1 MCNAERVARHAIRNA
16 MTATSDLTGLRAGP
30 GVGMLFPPQRCPEP
44 RQDAPVDA
52 VSCELVSCFPVFQG
66 KSRELC
72 WPNLAGSRRRPP
84 KCEYLKQLMAKF
96 PAVNNREFVNADQGI
111 DSGYQGRPLPAFLGR
126 RKIRPGASCRTSP
139 TRPRS
144 GGTLPARA
152 HGRAAR
158 WHDED
163 IVLAPEEAC

>member
-1 MCNAERVARHAIRNA
+1 VH
-16 MTATSDLTGLRAGP
+16 
-30 GVGMLFPPQRCPEP
+30 
-44 RQDAPVDA
+44 A

-66 KSRELC
+66 KNRELC

-111 DSGYQGRPLPAFLGR
+111 NSGDQGRPLNSVGR
-126 RKIRPGASCRTSP
+126 RLIRPGASCRTSP

-144 GGTLPARA
+144 GARSLLEPMGEPQGGTTKTLFWRQALLSPAEPDEPSRWFWQVWRRPA
-152 HGRAAR
+152 GSGAGGEIFVQRDALRSSWAA
-158 WHDED
+158 
-163 IVLAPEEAC
+163 PSY

>member
-1 MCNAERVARHAIRNA
+1 MH
-16 MTATSDLTGLRAGP
+16 
-30 GVGMLFPPQRCPEP
+30 
-44 RQDAPVDA
+44 A

-111 DSGYQGRPLPAFLGR
+111 DSGDQGRPLNSVGR
-126 RKIRPGASCRTSP
+126 RQFRPGASCRTSP
-139 TRPRS
+139 TRRAQVARS
-144 GGTLPARA
+144 LLEPMGEPQGGTTKTLFWRQALLSPVEPDERPAQT
-152 HGRAAR
+152 AAMPV
-158 WHDED
+158 
-163 IVLAPEEAC
+163 VLAGLAAVAG

>member
-1 MCNAERVARHAIRNA
+1 VAVH
-16 MTATSDLTGLRAGP
+16 
-30 GVGMLFPPQRCPEP
+30 
-44 RQDAPVDA
+44 A

-111 DSGYQGRPLPAFLGR
+111 DSGYQGRPP
-126 RKIRPGASCRTSP
+126 
-139 TRPRS
+139 
-144 GGTLPARA
+144 
-152 HGRAAR
+152 
-158 WHDED
+158 
-163 IVLAPEEAC
+163 